1 MRHESPLR
9 QRHADYQRS
18 RPLSE
23 QAAAQRPGAARGVR
37 SAAPQIEYVPYEP
50 VGAEGSAA
58 CELVATYGEPES
70 EYAALRRGA
79 GIFDSP
85 HRGTILITGRDRR
98 DFLDRMVTQELKDLR
113 DGIVKPTFWLNR
125 KGRIEA
131 DLLLIELSD
140 RMLVDVDVYRAAYT
154 AKTLNDFLFS
164 EDVVIADVTGEFHHL
179 AVHGPHAER
188 ILAATAGETPPLD
201 DMRAQGVSVAGV
213 DVIVA
218 RRDQTGEVGLE
229 LIVPYEQAEKV
240 WETLLGGCGDR
251 VRPVGWFALNIA
263 RIEAGT
269 PLYGIDFG
277 PENLPHETGVLSD
290 RVSFTKGCFLGQ
302 EIVARIE
309 SQGAPK
315 QTLVG
320 LRPSRDLLPIAGSPV
335 YAPAEC
341 DAPGSGPEV
350 GMVTSSTLSPMLGS
364 VPIAFAMLKA
374 SHVEPGSTVIVSAE
388 GEHVEATVGSLC
400 FHPGVTS

>member
-1 MRHESPLR
+1 M
-9 QRHADYQRS
+9 
-18 RPLSE
+18 
-23 QAAAQRPGAARGVR
+23 
-37 SAAPQIEYVPYEP
+37 I
-50 VGAEGSAA
+50 
-58 CELVATYGEPES
+58 
-70 EYAALRRGA
+70 
-79 GIFDSP
+79 
-85 HRGTILITGRDRR
+85 
-98 DFLDRMVTQELKDLR
+98 
-113 DGIVKPTFWLNR
+113 
-125 KGRIEA
+125 
-131 DLLLIELSD
+131 
-140 RMLVDVDVYRAAYT
+140 VDVDVYRAAYT

-179 AVHGPHAER
+179 AVHGPHAQR

-240 WETLLGGCGDR
+240 WETLLGGDETQGGGGDR

-277 PENLPHETGVLSD
+277 PENLPHETGVLTD

-335 YAPAEC
+335 YAPAES
-341 DAPGSGPEV
+341 DASGSGPEV

-374 SHVEPGSTVIVSAE
+374 SHAEPGATVIVSAE
-388 GEHVEATVGSLC
+388 GEHVEATVGPLC

>member
-1 MRHESPLR
+1 
-9 QRHADYQRS
+9 
-18 RPLSE
+18 
-23 QAAAQRPGAARGVR
+23 
-37 SAAPQIEYVPYEP
+37 
-50 VGAEGSAA
+50 
-58 CELVATYGEPES
+58 
-70 EYAALRRGA
+70 
-79 GIFDSP
+79 
-85 HRGTILITGRDRR
+85 
-98 DFLDRMVTQELKDLR
+98 MVTQELKDLR

-154 AKTLNDFLFS
+154 AETLSDFLFS

-179 AVHGPHAER
+179 AVHGPHAQR
-188 ILAATAGETPPLD
+188 IVAAAAGDASPLD
-201 DMRAQGVSVAGV
+201 HMRAQSVSVAGV
-213 DVIVA
+213 EVIVA

-229 LIVPYEQAEKV
+229 LIAPYGQAEKV
-240 WETLLGGCGDR
+240 WESLMEGDETQGSGGHR
-251 VRPVGWFALNIA
+251 MRPVGWFALNIA

-290 RVSFTKGCFLGQ
+290 RLSFTKGCYLGQ

-309 SQGAPK
+309 SQGKPK

-320 LRPSRDLLPIAGSPV
+320 LRPTRDLLPIAGSPV
-335 YAPAEC
+335 YAPAEA
-341 DAPGSGPEV
+341 DARGSGPQV
-350 GMVTSSTLSPMLGS
+350 GMVTSSTLGPMLGS
-364 VPIAFAMLKA
+364 VPIAFAMVKA
-374 SHVEPGSTVIVSAE
+374 SHAEPGATVIVSAE
-388 GEHVEATVGSLC
+388 GEHVEATVGPLC

>member
-1 MRHESPLR
+1 
-9 QRHADYQRS
+9 
-18 RPLSE
+18 
-23 QAAAQRPGAARGVR
+23 VR

-70 EYAALRRGA
+70 EYAAIRRGA

-98 DFLDRMVTQELKDLR
+98 DFLNRMVTQELKDLR

-140 RMLVDVDVYRAAYT
+140 RMIVDVDVYRAAYT

-179 AVHGPHAER
+179 AVHGPHAQR

-240 WETLLGGCGDR
+240 WETLLGGDETQGGGGDR

-277 PENLPHETGVLSD
+277 PENLPHETGW
-290 RVSFTKGCFLGQ
+290 
-302 EIVARIE
+302 ARR
-309 SQGAPK
+309 SWPA
-315 QTLVG
+315 
-320 LRPSRDLLPIAGSPV
+320 LRAREHQSRR
-335 YAPAEC
+335 
-341 DAPGSGPEV
+341 
-350 GMVTSSTLSPMLGS
+350 SS
-364 VPIAFAMLKA
+364 A
-374 SHVEPGSTVIVSAE
+374 
-388 GEHVEATVGSLC
+388 
-400 FHPGVTS
+400 